1 MNIQLIPLL
10 SPGLTQTIISC
21 VVFIV
26 IGFCFGFILERVGLT
41 NSRNIA
47 GVFYGYD
54 TRVLKVFFT
63 AAVVAAIGIA
73 SLQWFWLLND
83 QTITWH
89 PLFIWGILIGAL
101 VMGIGFALGGF
112 CPGTSPCAAATG
124 KIDAMVYLIGLF
136 IGIIIFSHG
145 FSYWEYAFNYSLGI
159 VHIHDLLSIPKQWF
173 LLIFSIVAAGSFW
186 LAEYIEKRVTQQ
198 TTSAWPRII
207 VSLVLIAG
215 AVATFFLK

>member
-1 MNIQLIPLL
+1 MSIQLIPLL
-10 SPGLTQTIISC
+10 SPGLIQTIISC
-21 VVFIV
+21 VVFIA
-26 IGFCFGFILERVGLT
+26 IGFCFGFVLERVGLT

-73 SLQWFWLLND
+73 SLQYTSILNA

-101 VMGIGFALGGF
+101 IMGVGFALGGF

-124 KIDAMVYLIGLF
+124 KIDAMIYLVGLF

-145 FSYWEYAFNYSLGI
+145 FPYWEYAFNYSLGI
-159 VHIHDLLSIPKQWF
+159 VHIHDLLAIPKHWF
-173 LLIFSIVAAGSFW
+173 LVIFSIVAALSFW
-186 LAEYIEKRVTQQ
+186 LAEYIEKRITNQK
-198 TTSAWPRII
+198 TSVWPRII
-207 VSLVLIAG
+207 ASLVLIAG
-215 AVATFFLK
+215 AATTFFIC